1 MPNASD
7 ILIETLIEW
16 KVEVV
21 FGLPGDGING
31 IMEALRRRQ
40 DRIRFV
46 SVRHEQS
53 AAFMACAYAKF
64 TGRLGVCL
72 ATSGPGGT
80 NLLTGLYDAKLDQMP
95 VLAITGMQYHD
106 LIETFSQ
113 QDVDLTRVFENVA
126 VYNAQVNDA
135 AHMENLANLACRSAL
150 SKRGVAHLS
159 IANDVQERM
168 AGGGRSRRN
177 REGHMPSRYFE
188 GRLVPRE
195 DDILRAADLLNA
207 GRKVAILAGRG
218 ALEAKGLLR
227 ETADLLGAPVAKALL
242 GKAVLPDDDPFTTG
256 GIGIL
261 GTVPSQEIMQQCD
274 TLLIVGSTFP
284 YIEYYPKPNAAT
296 GIQIDHDPQRIG
308 LRYPVE
314 VGLVG
319 AAGETLRMLNERLQ
333 RKADR
338 TFLEQ
343 AQEKTRNW
351 RRELRAMEG
360 DRSSPLKP
368 QAAVGAFGRRIA
380 VNGIV
385 VTDSGQNTELAAR
398 HVDLGADHKFAV
410 SGALASMASG
420 LPYAIAAGIAMPD
433 RPVYAVVG
441 DGGFAMQLGEFATAV
456 RYEIPL
462 KLLVIRNDMLNQI
475 AWEQMMFLGNPQ
487 FACELPPIDFAA
499 AAEAMG
505 GRGFTIRSFDEID
518 GVLDQAFAAE
528 GPVVIQALVDRYEPL
543 MPPKMPEDYARNS
556 RAALPQTPG
565 HEKIEENLRHSSAGR
580 KVTEE
585 EPQAPHEAAPDTNTG
600 DLPGIP

>member
-1 MPNASD
+1 MPNAAD
-7 ILIETLIEW
+7 ILIDTLIEW
-16 KVEVV
+16 KVDVV

-113 QDVDLTRVFENVA
+113 QDVDLTRVFDNVA

-159 IANDVQERM
+159 IANDIQERM
-168 AGGGRSRRN
+168 ADGGRSRRN
-177 REGHMPSRYFE
+177 RPGHMPSRNFA
-188 GRLVPRE
+188 GRLLPLE
-195 DDILRAADLLNA
+195 SDLSRAADLLNA
-207 GRKVAILAGRG
+207 GKKVAILAGRG
-218 ALEAKGLLR
+218 ALEARDALR

-242 GKAVLPDDDPFTTG
+242 GKAVLPDGDPLTTG

-261 GTVPSQEIMQQCD
+261 GTAPSQDIMQQCD

-284 YIEYYPKPNAAT
+284 YIEYYPTPNAAA

-319 AAGETLRMLNERLQ
+319 EANETLRMLNKRLK

-338 TFLEQ
+338 SFLERAREATQ
-343 AQEKTRNW
+343 VW
-351 RRELRAMEG
+351 RRELRSMEEHK
-360 DRSSPLKP
+360 SSPLKP
-368 QAAVGAFGRRIA
+368 QPVVGAFGKRIA
-380 VNGIV
+380 ANGILV
-385 VTDSGQNTELAAR
+385 CDSGQNTELTAR
-398 HVDLGADHKFAV
+398 HIDLGADHMFSV
-410 SGALASMASG
+410 SGALASMASA
-420 LPYAIAAGIAMPD
+420 LPYAIAAGIALPG

-441 DGGFAMQLGEFATAV
+441 DGGFAMQLGELSTAIHH
-456 RYEIPL
+456 RIPL

-505 GRGFTIRSFDEID
+505 ARGFTIQSFDGLEEIM
-518 GVLDQAFAAE
+518 DQAFAVE

-543 MPPKMPEDYARNS
+543 MPPKVPEDYARNF
-556 RAALPQTPG
+556 RAALPETPG
-565 HEKIEENLRHSSAGR
+565 HEKIEENLKHSPLGNAAADQNPQGAQ
-580 KVTEE
+580 
-585 EPQAPHEAAPDTNTG
+585 QAPDENTA